1 MERLLRMSSCPD
13 RGAAPTLLMRENS
26 CVQANP
32 GTPRQ
37 CASYDNRF
45 TNNTIGTVYAGSAS
59 QAVWSMSPS
68 GLTYAGGSGC
78 SIPSGKQRLITS
90 GNT

>member
-1 MERLLRMSSCPD
+1 VSAQPGNP
-13 RGAAPTLLMRENS
+13 GAA
-26 CVQANP
+26 
-32 GTPRQ
+32 RQ
-37 CASYDNRF
+37 CTSYDSRF
-45 TNNTIGTVYAGSAS
+45 TNNTIGTVYGSSAS

-78 SIPSGKQRLITS
+78 FIPSGMQRLITS